1 MFLQLLC
8 PCVASSL
15 RHNIIVNSPLDFV
28 LSFLL
33 LNLSLLVEK
42 FEEIADSLC
51 VGQQTDEDERVV
63 LFLKMASGYR

>member
-1 MFLQLLC
+1 M
-8 PCVASSL
+8 
-15 RHNIIVNSPLDFV
+15 

-51 VGQQTDEDERVV
+51 VGQQTDEDERVI

>member
-1 MFLQLLC
+1 M
-8 PCVASSL
+8 SSL
-15 RHNIIVNSPLDFV
+15 HHIIVNLPLDLV

-33 LNLSLLVEK
+33 LNFVTLSLLVEK
-42 FEEIADSLC
+42 FEEIVDSLC